1 MWKWAAHKRP
11 AAGPEALAASG
22 PGAATAPVAR
32 CAKCIE
38 LPAKIDRLL
47 ADHRARVHEHIQHA
61 QALSEKEI
69 LAIGENVQNIVDH
82 TRQYIDVSKHTTEE
96 NFSAQTRSLND
107 YLEYARGSSD
117 AQHHAVIQALA
128 LSDDIAHA
136 GAAVDRLASQARL
149 LALNAKIEA
158 ARLGGAGSAFGVI
171 TEQMNHLSL
180 EIAKTNRL
188 IADATQAIRECL
200 PVIAEQNTA
209 QIRRL
214 ETFTATMRQLKADI
228 ENSLS
233 SANTAGDTHINMILT
248 LAYAALS
255 HLQFQDPMIQGVQK
269 IDFLARDLHDEVNAT
284 LDIPAPQNTPSP
296 YIETLGSKM
305 DEETQGDAGV
315 HAGVHA
321 GEVILFS
328 P

>member
-96 NFSAQTRSLND
+96 NFSAQKRSLND

-117 AQHHAVIQALA
+117 AQHHAVIQDHA
-128 LSDDIAHA
+128 LSDDITHA
-136 GAAVDRLASQARL
+136 GA
-149 LALNAKIEA
+149 
-158 ARLGGAGSAFGVI
+158 AGSAFGVI

-180 EIAKTNRL
+180 EISKTNRL

-200 PVIAEQNTA
+200 PVIAELNTA

-233 SANTAGDTHINMILT
+233 SANTANETHINMILT

>member
-22 PGAATAPVAR
+22 PGAAAAPVAR

-117 AQHHAVIQALA
+117 AQHHAVIPALA
-128 LSDDIAHA
+128 LSDDIAH
-136 GAAVDRLASQARL
+136 
-149 LALNAKIEA
+149 
-158 ARLGGAGSAFGVI
+158 GGAGSAFGVI

>member
-107 YLEYARGSSD
+107 YLEYARGSSA

-136 GAAVDRLASQARL
+136 GAAVDRLARQARL
-149 LALNAKIEA
+149 LALNAKLAA

-171 TEQMNHLSL
+171 T
-180 EIAKTNRL
+180 
-188 IADATQAIRECL
+188 
-200 PVIAEQNTA
+200 EQNTA

-228 ENSLS
+228 ENTHT

-255 HLQFQDPMIQGVQK
+255 HLQFQDPMIQVVQ
-269 IDFLARDLHDEVNAT
+269 N
-284 LDIPAPQNTPSP
+284 
-296 YIETLGSKM
+296 
-305 DEETQGDAGV
+305 
-315 HAGVHA
+315 
-321 GEVILFS
+321 
-328 P
+328 

>member
-1 MWKWAAHKRP
+1 MWKWTAHKRP
-11 AAGPEALAASG
+11 AAGPEAIAASG
-22 PGAATAPVAR
+22 PGAAAAPVAH
-32 CAKCIE
+32 CAKCVE

-47 ADHRARVHEHIQHA
+47 ADHRARVHERIQHA
-61 QALSEKEI
+61 QALSEREI

-117 AQHHAVIQALA
+117 AQHHAVTQALA

-214 ETFTATMRQLKADI
+214 ETFTTTMRQLKADI
-228 ENSLS
+228 ESALS
-233 SANTAGDTHINMILT
+233 AASTAGDTHINMILT

-269 IDFLARDLHDEVNAT
+269 IDFLARDLHHKVNAT

-305 DEETQGDAGV
+305 DEETPDD
-315 HAGVHA
+315 AGVHA